1 MIKAVWFSKVDVHWG
16 YHNIHIKE
24 GDKWKGAIATNE
36 GLYEP
41 RVMYLGMTNSPATF
55 QALMNSIFADLIAQG
70 EVTVYMD
77 DILIY
82 TAELDRHCKVVR
94 EVLRHLEQY
103 DLYLKPEKCEFE
115 QQEKNILG

>member
-1 MIKAVWFSKVDVHWG
+1 
-16 YHNIHIKE
+16 
-24 GDKWKGAIATNE
+24 
-36 GLYEP
+36 
-41 RVMYLGMTNSPATF
+41 
-55 QALMNSIFADLIAQG
+55 MNSIFADLIAQG

-82 TAELDRHCKVVR
+82 TAELDRHHEIVR

-115 QQEKNILG
+115 QQEIDYLGMIIRPGEVQMCHDTTDHG